1 MIRILIAFCAT
12 LYTQVLFAQINYT
25 AAYTANPSVPKGL
38 LETIA
43 FCNTRFEVLD
53 NNTQS
58 SCIGIPQP
66 FGILGLFD
74 DGKAYFRENARTVAT
89 LSGISLEEQKNDPQ
103 QQVMAYAK
111 AVQFLLSKHAQKKG
125 TEDQSLALYSVLSEL
140 SEIPTEGYIN
150 RFAMDA
156 QIYQVFH
163 YLNDAEFA
171 LDHGFE
177 PAIFDLKSLF
187 GINNLKVLSAKRV
200 FFTENGIV
208 TDKNEKYTLNQNK
221 SDDYGPAI
229 WNPAPP
235 CNYSSRNGVAVSAIT
250 IHTVQGSYAGAI
262 SWAQNCDSNVSYH
275 YVIRS
280 SDGQVT
286 QMVSEADK
294 AWHVGSENPYTIG
307 YEHEGYV
314 NNAAWYTEAMYNS
327 SADLSRD
334 IINSGYGI
342 PGVRTYYGA
351 SSSSVQVL
359 GNCTKIKGHQ
369 HYPNQSHTDPG
380 INWNW
385 EKYYRLINNNPTIT
399 TITTPSGNFYDSG
412 GAGGNYTNDE
422 RLLWLFQ
429 PPGANSVAL
438 NFSEFN
444 VESGYDR
451 MFIYN
456 GATIETPV
464 IGTYTGTN
472 SPGMVNSSGGSL
484 LVEFRSDCATV
495 ASGWAATLSST
506 SADDQAPIST
516 VINAPEWV
524 TQDFTAL
531 ITDNDNIGV
540 VGRYYLVADLDPLT
554 EKWSSN
560 PSLGYLNEEYETDAI
575 GWNSLIGDFS
585 HQSSLYRQ
593 SSTTEQNTNAY
604 FELNQDNASAF
615 LYEWDQNITSTS
627 TNQRA
632 GIHFFCSDPTL
643 TNRGNS
649 YFVFFRETEQKAQI
663 YKVTDDVFSLKT
675 NDNCVVTANTAYTYR
690 VTYEPQ
696 SGWIKA
702 YANNQLVTQWQDIEP
717 LQSGNSISLRTGG
730 CSVDY
735 DNIRVYR
742 SRANSV
748 NVSVG
753 NNGGMRHQSSNA
765 EVAGLI
771 RSMAHD
777 EAANWSTAGVQ
788 YYKVDWTAPQL
799 AFLHDGTDADIDTT
813 FSPIIAANWQG
824 TDEHSLIGS
833 YEVAIGML
841 PSLNN
846 VLDWTSIGASTN
858 YSNNLVNP
866 IYDQV
871 YHVSLRVING
881 AGLSSLFVSNGQR
894 LVDETSLE
902 ILEED
907 LTHVTIYPNPSS
919 NYFTVEG
926 KSGNYE
932 ITAYDAKGKLV
943 FNDIFEGSVTIESNN
958 WSSGVYQVVIR
969 KENAFVLK
977 KVVIE

>member
-1 MIRILIAFCAT
+1 MIRINALLF
-12 LYTQVLFAQINYT
+12 VLLSSQLTFGQINFT
-25 AAYTANPSVPKGL
+25 SAYEACPNVPKGL

-53 NNTQS
+53 NTVQS
-58 SCIGIPQP
+58 SCIGIPLP
-66 FGILGLFD
+66 FGVMGLFD
-74 DGKAYFRENARTVAT
+74 DGKGYFRENARTVAT
-89 LSGISLEEQKNDPQ
+89 LSGISIAEQKDNPQ

-111 AVQFLLSKHAQKKG
+111 AVQFLMSKHAQKKG
-125 TEDQSLALYSVLSEL
+125 EDDQGKILYSVLREL

-156 QIYQVFH
+156 QIYQVFR

-171 LDHGFE
+171 PEHGFE
-177 PAIFDLKSLF
+177 PLEIDLKSIF
-187 GINNLKVLSAKRV
+187 GINNLKVLSAKKV
-200 FFTENGIV
+200 ILTDDGILN
-208 TDKNEKYTLNQNK
+208 DKNEKYTLNQLK

-250 IHTVQGSYAGAI
+250 IHTIQGSYAGAI

-286 QMVSEADK
+286 QMVSEANK

-342 PGVRTYYGA
+342 PGLRTYYGA

-399 TITTPSGNFYDSG
+399 TITTPTGNFYDSG
-412 GAGGNYTNDE
+412 GASGNYTNDE

-438 NFSEFN
+438 NFSSFSTEA
-444 VESGYDR
+444 GYDR

-456 GATIETPV
+456 GATINAPL
-464 IGTYTGTN
+464 IGSYMGTN
-472 SPGMVNSSGGSL
+472 SPGNVNSSGGSL

-495 ASGWAATLSST
+495 SSGWAATISST
-506 SADDQAPIST
+506 SADNQAPVSS
-516 VINAPEWV
+516 VVNPQEWA
-524 TQDFTAL
+524 TQDFTATL
-531 ITDNDNIGV
+531 TDNDNIGV
-540 VGRYYLVADLDPLT
+540 VGRYYLVADVDPQT
-554 EKWSSN
+554 QKWSSN
-560 PSLGYLNEEYETDAI
+560 PDLGFLNEEYETDAA
-575 GWNSLIGDFS
+575 GWYPIVGEFS
-585 HQSSLYRQ
+585 HQSTFYRQ
-593 SSTTEQNTNAY
+593 SNTTEQNTNAY
-604 FELNQDNASAF
+604 FTLAQDNSTAF
-615 LYEWDQNITSTS
+615 MYEWDQNITSAG

-632 GIHFFCSDPTL
+632 GLHFFCSDPTL
-643 TNRGNS
+643 PNRGNS
-649 YFVFFRETEQKAQI
+649 YFVFFRETEQKVQI
-663 YKVTDDVFSLKT
+663 YKVIDDVFSPKT
-675 NDNCVVTANTAYTYR
+675 NDNCVVTANTNYTYR
-690 VTYEPQ
+690 VTFDPQ
-696 SGWIKA
+696 SGWIKV
-702 YANNQLVTQWQDIEP
+702 YVNNQLVTQWQDIEP
-717 LQSGNSISLRTGG
+717 LQSGSAISLRTGG
-730 CSVDY
+730 CSVDF
-735 DNIRVYR
+735 DNLRVYR
-742 SRANSV
+742 SRASAV

-753 NNGGMRHQSSNA
+753 PNGAMRFQSSNA
-765 EVAGLI
+765 ADAGLI

-777 EAANWSTAGVQ
+777 EAANWSVAGVQ
-788 YYKVDWTAPQL
+788 YYKVDWTVPEL
-799 AFLHDGTDADIDTT
+799 DFLNDGTGVDIDTT
-813 FSPIIAANWQG
+813 FNPVISANWLG
-824 TDEHSLIGS
+824 YDEHSLIGS
-833 YEVAIGML
+833 YEVAIGIL

-846 VLDWTSIGASTN
+846 VLTWTPVGNVTSYTHTLS
-858 YSNNLVNP
+858 NP

-881 AGLSSLFVSNGQR
+881 AGLNSLFVSNGQR
-894 LVDETSLE
+894 LVDGSTIGLPHHDLAQ
-902 ILEED
+902 IL
-907 LTHVTIYPNPSS
+907 VYPNPATS
-919 NYFTVEG
+919 NFSIEGLEGVYGLTV
-926 KSGNYE
+926 
-932 ITAYDAKGKLV
+932 YDASGKLIM
-943 FNDIFEGSVTIESNN
+943 NEEFEQSIQIECTN
-958 WSSGVYQVVIR
+958 WSAGIYQLVI
-969 KENAFVLK
+969 KQGNSFILK
-977 KVVIE
+977 KLVIE